1 MQLASASDNSSKPG
15 LYIGD
20 NYPIIVPRELLS
32 DSRRSWGSI
41 SVNAK
46 EVFHWDCRTV
56 KAAKSS
62 WELVDI

>member
-1 MQLASASDNSSKPG
+1 MQLASASDNSSKSG

-32 DSRRSWGSI
+32 DSRRSWGSV

-46 EVFHWDCRTV
+46 EVFTGIAGQLRLQNP
-56 KAAKSS
+56 AGN
-62 WELVDI
+62 L